1 MTPRSQEPSALPDT
15 RNKDADESLELTQ
28 LLKRARRACLTSK
41 HFTLCLRT
49 AILRHSGRGPPH
61 TSE

>member
-1 MTPRSQEPSALPDT
+1 MTPRSNEPSAIPDT
-15 RNKDADESLELTQ
+15 RSNDADDATDLTQ
-28 LLKRARRACLTSK
+28 LLRRARRACLTSK

-61 TSE
+61 SSE

>member
-1 MTPRSQEPSALPDT
+1 MTLGSQAPSAMPTT
-15 RNKDADESLELTQ
+15 RNNDADEATTLTQ
-28 LLKRARRACLTSK
+28 LLRRARRACSTSK

-61 TSE
+61 PSE